1 MDMRDIE
8 IFRAVMNA
16 GSTSKAASLL
26 DISQPA
32 VSQVIKK
39 FEAESGLRLF
49 DRVRGRLVPTQE
61 AQALLGE
68 VDLYFAGFENLK
80 HRIRSLRQFG
90 LQRLAIACFP
100 ALGTG
105 FMARAIAA
113 FEPERRGIAMSL
125 QIMSSREVHQRVSSG
140 RVDFGLMADE
150 LAVTGMERSS
160 FTSFPGVIVM
170 PRDHPLARKSRVE
183 PADLVHYPFISLNPE
198 DAGRSRLEEALRA
211 LGLSLKTVIETPFT
225 NSVCELAM
233 RGVGIGL
240 ANPIVALDYAERGL
254 VLRPLSIDVS
264 FKSLLIFRAGVPL
277 SENARELLTT
287 MRIQLEHDVRQ
298 LQPLLGGRARKPPL

>member
-298 LQPLLGGRARKPPL
+298 LQPLLGGRAREPPL